1 MIQQDDLSALSDE
14 ELARIA
20 GVTLQAPAR
29 QQAATRPQAAYNG
42 PTDAASIM
50 PALIAQE
57 SGGRAGVLGPQTRY
71 GRAIGRTQMLPGTA
85 REMASKVGLPFDE
98 SLLRGTSPEAAAY
111 QDRLGQAYLEEGLQK
126 TGNVRDAL
134 MYYHGGPDR
143 RLWGPKTQ
151 AYAGEVL
158 ARVGQDQPS
167 MQAAPE
173 PQDDLDGLSD
183 EELMQLAGIAP
194 EEAPQEVEIDQ
205 GVMNV
210 NGRAMIGDR
219 DMGPWAEY
227 WASRDQTNADR
238 TRLQP
243 ILQEER
249 DNAARYAELGYGP
262 NFASQTTAP
271 LNDELGAIAGFAS
284 QGVENLGRRL
294 MGRDIE
300 VSAMD
305 RGRAVAG
312 VAREQQ
318 KAFSEENPWQAGI
331 GQALGG
337 FAFAP
342 ARAGGAA
349 AAVNGFARPTV
360 GQAYKQAAA
369 IGGGYGVADAEGG
382 VSGRLQGGALGAGLG
397 VATAGLIDGGTRL
410 LPRGRGAL
418 QPNENRVADALNRE
432 LRSNRM
438 SPQDILSAMNG
449 APEGTLPLNLGR
461 GALSGAAEVIAQ
473 SPGPGRQ
480 VVMDALRQ
488 QRATSGDRIGRRV
501 QEALGGEGNYFATLD
516 NQITQRRTAANQ
528 VIEQIGPQVYRP
540 NENAMSALRS
550 SYAREALT
558 TQASLKADSP
568 DPVIRAQAESLNAAI
583 AALGR
588 DLDPNVMLDVRT
600 AQDVSRALLDSS
612 SEAWRNGNSGVGQ
625 LLGDIGKAVR
635 DDARTQVK
643 PYGEWL
649 KRYGDDSSQIEA
661 LELGR
666 SVLRNVDD
674 PRPDGVS
681 AEVLRKQ
688 VAEMSDTAK
697 DLFRKGV
704 GEAIVARSRTSKGGV
719 GAMRDILRSDE
730 LGARLRVAFPDEQA
744 YTRFLNAAEAEAAMG
759 DAANGI
765 LGNSRTA
772 FRQGAAQRMGAE
784 DYGQA
789 AELIGASLPGLAIEG
804 VKQGVRSVGK
814 SFGRNRSVLENDD
827 LNELFAKALTDQDLL
842 RQMLQGQRPRRGLF
856 GGRAPAGVAGALPSA
871 VL

>member
-1 MIQQDDLSALSDE
+1 MIHNDDLSGLSDE

-20 GVTLQAPAR
+20 GVTLQAPPQL
-29 QQAATRPQAAYNG
+29 QQVSPRPQVAYNG
-42 PTDAASIM
+42 PTDAASLM

-85 REMASKVGLPFDE
+85 REMAGKVGLPFDE

-111 QDRLGQAYLEEGLQK
+111 QDRLGQAYLEEGLQR

-151 AYAGEVL
+151 TYADEVL
-158 ARVGQDQPS
+158 ARVGQNQPS
-167 MQAAPE
+167 MQAAS
-173 PQDDLDGLSD
+173 PQDDLEGLSD

-194 EEAPQEVEIDQ
+194 QDAPQEVTIDQ

-219 DMGPWAEY
+219 DMGPWDEY
-227 WASRDQTNADR
+227 WAGRDQVNADR
-238 TRLQP
+238 ARLAP
-243 ILQEER
+243 IIQQEREK
-249 DNAARYAELGYGP
+249 AAQYADLGYGVG
-262 NFASQTTAP
+262 FSDQLTAP
-271 LNDELGAIAGFAS
+271 LNDEIGALAGFAS
-284 QGVENLGRRL
+284 QGAANLGRRL
-294 MGRDIE
+294 MGRDVE

-305 RGRAVAG
+305 RGRAVAE

-318 KAFSEENPWQAGI
+318 RAFAADHPLQAGI
-331 GQALGG
+331 GGALGG

-342 ARAGGAA
+342 ARAASVAGAI
-349 AAVNGFARPTV
+349 NGFARPAV
-360 GQAYKQAAA
+360 GQAYRQAAA
-369 IGGGYGVADAEGG
+369 IGGGYGAADAEGG
-382 VSGRLQGGALGAGLG
+382 VSNRLQGGALGAGLS
-397 VATAGLIDGGTRL
+397 VATAGLIDGGLRL
-410 LPRGRGAL
+410 LPRSGGSL
-418 QPNENRVADALNRE
+418 QPNENRVAEALNRE

-438 SPQDILSAMNG
+438 SSQDILSALNG
-449 APEGTLPLNLGR
+449 APEGALPLNLGN
-461 GALSGAAEVIAQ
+461 GALSGAAEVVAQ
-473 SPGPGRQ
+473 SPGPGRK

-488 QRATSGDRIGRRV
+488 QRATSGDRISRRV
-501 QEALGGEGNYFATLD
+501 QEAFGGEGNYFSTLD
-516 NQITQRRTAANQ
+516 NQIAARRQAANEVMSQ
-528 VIEQIGPQVYRP
+528 IEGQTFSLTPD
-540 NENAMSALRS
+540 AATALRS
-550 SYAREALT
+550 GL
-558 TQASLKADSP
+558 
-568 DPVIRAQAESLNAAI
+568 AQTELRNAAQLGLASADPAVRNN
-583 AALGR
+583 AANLNR
-588 DLDPNVMLDVRT
+588 LADTLLDNPVAATLDLRN
-600 AQDVSRALLDSS
+600 AQTISKALLDASS
-612 SEAWRNGNSGVGQ
+612 SAWNSGDGARGQ
-625 LLGDIGKAVR
+625 ALGGLGRAVR
-635 DDARTQVK
+635 ENAADAVPQYRQ
-643 PYGEWL
+643 WL
-649 KRYGDDSSQIEA
+649 KQYGDDSSQIEA

-704 GEAIVARSRTSKGGV
+704 GEAIVARSRTSRGGV
-719 GAMRDILRSDE
+719 GAMRDILRSQE
-730 LGARLRVAFPDEQA
+730 LGDRLRIAFPDEQA
-744 YTRFLNAAEAEAAMG
+744 FTRFLNAAEAEAGMA
-759 DAANGI
+759 DVANSV

-804 VKQGVRSVGK
+804 VKQGVRTVGRN
-814 SFGRNRSVLENDD
+814 FGRNRSVLENDD

-856 GGRAPAGVAGALPSA
+856 GGRAPAGVAGAIPSA

>member
-1 MIQQDDLSALSDE
+1 
-14 ELARIA
+14 
-20 GVTLQAPAR
+20 
-29 QQAATRPQAAYNG
+29 
-42 PTDAASIM
+42 
-50 PALIAQE
+50 
-57 SGGRAGVLGPQTRY
+57 
-71 GRAIGRTQMLPGTA
+71 
-85 REMASKVGLPFDE
+85 
-98 SLLRGTSPEAAAY
+98 
-111 QDRLGQAYLEEGLQK
+111 
-126 TGNVRDAL
+126 
-134 MYYHGGPDR
+134 
-143 RLWGPKTQ
+143 
-151 AYAGEVL
+151 
-158 ARVGQDQPS
+158 
-167 MQAAPE
+167 
-173 PQDDLDGLSD
+173 
-183 EELMQLAGIAP
+183 
-194 EEAPQEVEIDQ
+194 
-205 GVMNV
+205 
-210 NGRAMIGDR
+210 
-219 DMGPWAEY
+219 
-227 WASRDQTNADR
+227 
-238 TRLQP
+238 
-243 ILQEER
+243 
-249 DNAARYAELGYGP
+249 
-262 NFASQTTAP
+262 
-271 LNDELGAIAGFAS
+271 
-284 QGVENLGRRL
+284 
-294 MGRDIE
+294 
-300 VSAMD
+300 MD

-318 KAFSEENPWQAGI
+318 KAFAEEHPWQAGL

-342 ARAGGAA
+342 ARAVGAA

-418 QPNENRVADALNRE
+418 QPNENRVAEALNRE

-438 SPQDILSAMNG
+438 SPQDILTAMHG

-516 NQITQRRTAANQ
+516 DQIAQRRTAANEVMGQ
-528 VIEQIGPQVYRP
+528 IEGRSFNLSPDSVT
-540 NENAMSALRS
+540 ALRS
-550 SYAREALT
+550 DLAQSELRKA
-558 TQASLKADSP
+558 ASFGLASP
-568 DPVIRAQAESLNAAI
+568 DEAVRNNAANLNRLADTLLDNPAAAQLDLRNAQTVSKALLDASSDAWRTGDGARAQALGG
-583 AALGR
+583 LGR
-588 DLDPNVMLDVRT
+588 AIRQNASDAVP
-600 AQDVSRALLDSS
+600 
-612 SEAWRNGNSGVGQ
+612 EYGQ
-625 LLGDIGKAVR
+625 
-635 DDARTQVK
+635 
-643 PYGEWL
+643 WL

-730 LGARLRVAFPDEQA
+730 LGARLRVAFPDEQS

-765 LGNSRTA
+765 LSNSRTA

-789 AELIGASLPGLAIEG
+789 ADLIGASLPGLAIEG

-814 SFGRNRSVLENDD
+814 IFGRNRSVLENDD